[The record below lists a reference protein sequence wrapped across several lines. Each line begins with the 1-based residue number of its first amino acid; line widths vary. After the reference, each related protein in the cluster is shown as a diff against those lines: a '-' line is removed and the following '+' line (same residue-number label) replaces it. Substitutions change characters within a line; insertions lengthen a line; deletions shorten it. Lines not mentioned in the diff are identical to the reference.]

1 METTKLYVEP
11 ILIGLQSSIGILFVI
26 INILGLEASEKI
38 FELLNKPPILV
49 VLLGGFY
56 IIGLIVDRFA
66 DLIFEKTEIV
76 IKKKSHLEVE
86 STTMQ
91 LPFNNNQHE
100 FMVFCRNRIRILR
113 ATIINSIFIMI
124 SALWFILLYV
134 NSSKYGCIAAVLI
147 FGIFIICVSYSSL
160 CKLLDK
166 TFRRARV
173 FELTLKT
180 TVTAKETVI
189 LENERCQK

>member
-26 INILGLEASEKI
+26 INILGLEVSEKI
-38 FELLNKPPILV
+38 FELLNKPPIVL

-113 ATIINSIFIMI
+113 ATIVNSIFIMI
-124 SALWFILLYV
+124 SALWFILIYV
-134 NSSKYGCIAAVLI
+134 NNSKCGCILAVLI
-147 FGIFIICVSYSSL
+147 FGIFTIGVSYKSL

-166 TFRRARV
+166 TFKRARV

-189 LENERCQK
+189 LENEHCKK